1 MGDCGV
7 CGGVDGDDGDDVD
20 GDDVD
25 GDDVDGGDVDVDVDG
40 GDGGDG
46 TWTSGQEGSSMTS
59 PAFAASAPGFD
70 EHQHN

>member
-1 MGDCGV
+1 MVVFVVVLTVMMGMMLMLIG
-7 CGGVDGDDGDDVD
+7 
-20 GDDVD
+20 
-25 GDDVDGGDVDVDVDG
+25 DGGDVDVDVDG
-40 GDGGDG
+40 VDGGDG